1 MATMKTPKNKANNVK
16 DLTITKVDFVDAG
29 ANQRANITLFKRN
42 PTKGG
47 EKMSNPVKKFIST
60 MAKHLGISESET
72 AAGIQAIAKDSGDAQ
87 TFNTMVGAMMQR
99 KIFSQVWDITD
110 ALGSSLRSILDDD
123 EVTDK
128 AALMKQSVDEF
139 SAIWKS
145 CIDQWAAGNVAMLS
159 PQKAEASDLEKS
171 IAVERAEAVLKAAGK
186 QCAKADDVEPDQTN
200 PDGTPKSTPKK
211 VDGSAGGSTPPKKN
225 KMKKAEEE
233 PDMKINKSKLTPE
246 ERAFYDAIVKKAGE
260 PEGVQP
266 TGEAGIEKHAPESGE
281 KSPSDRLTEAL
292 KSLPKEVSDVLQDL
306 QKRAEAAENREMEE
320 VAKKYEI
327 LGKKPEELAPVLK
340 NLKKNSPEGYE
351 ATINALDQAVEA
363 TKASGMF
370 GEIGKRGVAGQNG
383 SAWAQIEKKAADI
396 RKAQP
401 TMEYHESIDLACQ
414 QNPDLVHEYEN
425 AN

>member
-60 MAKHLGISESET
+60 MAKHLGISERET

-139 SAIWKS
+139 SAICKS

-171 IAVERAEAVLKAAGK
+171 LAVERAEAPQVKQAVADRIARQRQQHDSAAHTRMRRFQQADEQKRERREHGRQRQRGRKRHRRQKRPGNGNRRRHAAPLLQHGEEQRHAHAECEKGK
-186 QCAKADDVEPDQTN
+186 RVKQVEPFDN
-200 PDGTPKSTPKK
+200 ASFFESYHVPSLHRPHVPI
-211 VDGSAGGSTPPKKN
+211 ARCAAHAHCPPSNARRKY
-225 KMKKAEEE
+225 
-233 PDMKINKSKLTPE
+233 T
-246 ERAFYDAIVKKAGE
+246 
-260 PEGVQP
+260 
-266 TGEAGIEKHAPESGE
+266 
-281 KSPSDRLTEAL
+281 
-292 KSLPKEVSDVLQDL
+292 VL
-306 QKRAEAAENREMEE
+306 
-320 VAKKYEI
+320 VAY
-327 LGKKPEELAPVLK
+327 LR
-340 NLKKNSPEGYE
+340 
-351 ATINALDQAVEA
+351 
-363 TKASGMF
+363 M
-370 GEIGKRGVAGQNG
+370 
-383 SAWAQIEKKAADI
+383 
-396 RKAQP
+396 
-401 TMEYHESIDLACQ
+401 
-414 QNPDLVHEYEN
+414 
-425 AN
+425 